1 MKNEA
6 LVEQLS
12 RLRDEHEVLDQ
23 RIDEMNS
30 EGVFNDV
37 HIRRLKKQK
46 LAIKDQLG
54 RLEHDLVPNLIA

>member
-37 HIRRLKKQK
+37 HILRLKKQK